1 MSVTPEM
8 IVTCR
13 MEEGCLVP
21 GVLRSDVT
29 KEEEREK
36 KEDHQTS
43 L

>member
-29 KEEEREK
+29 KEEAVFLVLEK
-36 KEDHQTS
+36 
-43 L
+43 